1 MKKVL
6 LVIVG
11 FIGLG
16 LGALGAILPL
26 MPAFPFLL
34 LAAYCFGKSNEKLDN
49 WFKSTKL
56 YKNNLETYVKGEGMT
71 MKTKYRIIGMVTGLM
86 SIGFLCMSAVPVGR
100 IILFFV
106 WIFHI
111 VYFFKCVK
119 TIEVVE
125 GVENNIENIENVE
138 NS

>member
-1 MKKVL
+1 MKDNMKKAILIV
-6 LVIVG
+6 VG

-16 LGALGAILPL
+16 LGALGAVLPL

-71 MKTKYRIIGMVTGLM
+71 MKTKIRVVSMVSVLM
-86 SIGFLCMSAVPVGR
+86 SIGFMCMGNVPVGR
-100 IILFFV
+100 IVLIVVWLFHVF
-106 WIFHI
+106 
-111 VYFFKCVK
+111 YFFKCVK
-119 TIEVVE
+119 TMEEVE
-125 GVENNIENIENVE
+125 TPETL
-138 NS
+138 

>member
-1 MKKVL
+1 MKDNMKKAILIV
-6 LVIVG
+6 VG

-16 LGALGAILPL
+16 LGALGAVLPL

-71 MKTKYRIIGMVTGLM
+71 MKTKIRVVSMVSVLM
-86 SIGFLCMSAVPVGR
+86 SIGFMCMGNVPVGR
-100 IILFFV
+100 IVLIIVWLFHVF
-106 WIFHI
+106 
-111 VYFFKCVK
+111 YFFKCVK
-119 TIEVVE
+119 TMEEVE
-125 GVENNIENIENVE
+125 IPETL
-138 NS
+138 